1 MVQLSAV
8 TFGCQNISQS
18 PAEWVVFGGLVG
30 FPESMGW
37 KKEERQEFRYPNRRR
52 EA

>member
-18 PAEWVVFGGLVG
+18 PAEWVVLEGVGGFL
-30 FPESMGW
+30 GW
-37 KKEERQEFRYPNRRR
+37 YGQGNGRAPRTP
-52 EA
+52 